1 MNINKIIRSLALFVA
16 VLGVAQL
23 SAQPLTKLNKG
34 LPCINK
40 KFQVHAHVILDSL
53 GVAQSTAEALQSAFA
68 EVNEAFAPIC
78 VSFEVCST
86 DTINNYEFDSIA
98 TFPES
103 EEMKNLFHLE
113 NRINFY
119 LATELMPGVAGF
131 ATLCGVKQMNNGA
144 VFLKGIGAGTII
156 HELGHL
162 FGLEHTFE
170 GSGIEL
176 VNGSN
181 CETEGD
187 KICDTPADPYVN
199 GEDFSQYINLE
210 TCEFISI
217 KRDSMN
223 QFYQPDVGNFMSYY
237 PCACGFTRG
246 QYIKMAEQFLIS
258 DPKMW

>member
-1 MNINKIIRSLALFVA
+1 
-16 VLGVAQL
+16 
-23 SAQPLTKLNKG
+23 
-34 LPCINK
+34 
-40 KFQVHAHVILDSL
+40 VILDSL

-103 EEMKNLFHLE
+103 ED
-113 NRINFY
+113 
-119 LATELMPGVAGF
+119 GF